1 MTVHGHPIAVGLC
14 PDPSVDE
21 RDATR
26 HQSRPAAA
34 VRELRG
40 RR

>member
-1 MTVHGHPIAVGLC
+1 MTVHGHPIAVGLS

-21 RDATR
+21 RDATPYQAR
-26 HQSRPAAA
+26 TAAA